1 MPTLSPDFPRQGE
14 IGLTTQTLVPA
25 KLLQNAD
32 KILFVAHLALGDF
45 TYMENCF
52 KAFHA
57 AYPHIRIH
65 LLIDEVRR
73 TYDFRQW
80 KFLKD
85 YVLFDWVRANP
96 IFEKIYDRTYSPFV
110 LRQSIKEARRQNY
123 PIVVSFGLSRRTFY
137 ARLVHGINPS
147 AFKVAITKP
156 YRSTDLFKR
165 WIFGRL
171 DVNLTAYPSQPRHI
185 SAIYAGWFEQ
195 LFGICMSPAQRFPSL
210 QIPEKWKID
219 ATNRLREWGIDIA
232 HPSKRPMVFVNA
244 FSKQD
249 ERSWPFE
256 QALDLVRRMKE
267 LARWRDADFVVNTVP
282 EEWDKTQAVLEQSA
296 LSRTFLFNAERNFF
310 QLPAMLSLCDLIISV
325 ETAVMHLA
333 NAVHVPVIAMMRQVS
348 PEWAPIDKEN
358 SRIVT
363 TSRPE
368 EWVKD
373 IQIDRVIEALPR
385 GEKADSPVL

>member
-1 MPTLSPDFPRQGE
+1 MATK
-14 IGLTTQTLVPA
+14 TLVPES
-25 KLLQNAD
+25 LLQNAD

-57 AYPHIRIH
+57 AFPHIKIH
-65 LLIDEVRR
+65 LLVDEVRR

-80 KFLKD
+80 KFLKN

-96 IFEKIYDRTYSPFV
+96 IFEKVYDQTYSPFALQKS
-110 LRQSIKEARRQNY
+110 LREAKHQHY

-137 ARLVHGINPS
+137 ARMVHGISPRG
-147 AFKVAITKP
+147 FKAAMTKP
-156 YRSTDLFKR
+156 YKPADLFKR

-171 DVNLTAYPSQPRHI
+171 DVNLTPYPSRPQHI

-195 LFGICMSPAQRFPSL
+195 LFGICILPEQLFPLL
-210 QIPEKWKID
+210 QIPEKWQAD
-219 ATNRLREWGIDIA
+219 ARSRLREWGVDTK
-232 HPSKRPMVFVNA
+232 HPTNRKVVFVNA

-249 ERSWPFE
+249 ERSWPIT
-256 QALDLVRRMKE
+256 QAMDLVRRMKE
-267 LARWRDADFVVNTVP
+267 MDEWRDTDFVINTVP
-282 EEWDKTQAVLEQSA
+282 EKWDEARAALIKCA
-296 LSRTFLFNAERNFF
+296 LSRTFLFNANVNFF

-333 NAVHVPVIAMMRQVS
+333 NAVHVPVIAMMRQVN
-348 PEWAPIDKEN
+348 PEWAPIDKNN
-358 SRIVT
+358 SVIVT
-363 TSRPE
+363 TSSPE

-373 IQIDRVIEALPR
+373 IRIEQVIE
-385 GEKADSPVL
+385 VLSRMKK